1 MSTVGM
7 LGFYHTFFVIGILRI
22 NEQAAA
28 SHTST
33 VMSSQCSEDV
43 LCGCLYLCCLMLVN
57 RNSWLGAYMPYSDAC
72 HCFNSVSEWV
82 LHECLCFWK
91 SFDHLYIYSCIYY
104 CSVDLGCLDLHWK
117 NPSRNRI
124 LEGWDLGME
133 RHLIVL
139 LCPKTLYYSC
149 QELDHRD
156 FCMGFRCVVTL

>member
-1 MSTVGM
+1 MSRLLLVTLALWCHLSVVKMSYVDACTSAVWCWWIETVGLELTCRIVM
-7 LGFYHTFFVIGILRI
+7 PATVLILCLSGCCMSVCASGI
-22 NEQAAA
+22 QG
-28 SHTST
+28 
-33 VMSSQCSEDV
+33 VM
-43 LCGCLYLCCLMLVN
+43 
-57 RNSWLGAYMPYSDAC
+57 R
-72 HCFNSVSEWV
+72 
-82 LHECLCFWK
+82 K